1 VVVKKETS
9 QANTDHHLDLVG
21 LDWLGVKYEADLEFS
36 NKTFFE
42 SFLFKANT
50 KPTILNMEA
59 KNSVKI

>member
-1 VVVKKETS
+1 
-9 QANTDHHLDLVG
+9 LDLVG

-59 KNSVKI
+59 KK